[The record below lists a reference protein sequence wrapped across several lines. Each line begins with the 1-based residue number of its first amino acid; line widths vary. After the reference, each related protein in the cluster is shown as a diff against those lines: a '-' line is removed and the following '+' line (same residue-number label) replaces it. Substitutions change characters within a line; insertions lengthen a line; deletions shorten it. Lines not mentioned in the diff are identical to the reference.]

1 MKNVQAI
8 IIASVIFFAA
18 TTQSNAQGWNQDRMG
33 TYSVGIGGT
42 SVIALGNGPS
52 YITGPGLSVNV
63 SGEYRIQRFVG
74 LGFETGLDVFPNYYY
89 YYNGERNYYSSA
101 SIGIPLGL
109 KVNIHILEAANVPI
123 ADRLDV
129 YAGLNVGG
137 GPMFFTGAR
146 PAPLGPG
153 PFVYGFIQ
161 AGPQFGVRYWI
172 THRLGVF
179 GEFGWGATFA
189 NVGLSF

>member
-1 MKNVQAI
+1 MKNLRA
-8 IIASVIFFAA
+8 VILALTISIVA
-18 TTQSNAQGWNQDRMG
+18 TVTGKAQGWNQDRSG
-33 TYSVGIGGT
+33 VYSVGIGGT

-74 LGFETGLDVFPNYYY
+74 VGFETGLDVFPNYYY

-101 SIGIPLGL
+101 SIGIPIGV

-123 ADRLDV
+123 ANVLDV

-146 PAPLGPG
+146 PTPGSG